1 MLQVQEDY
9 LKLIN
14 EQGRLVNVKVADLG
28 KKIPKPARKSTLN
41 CRDSQGNT
49 LSLSAMVKVVDG
61 PNKGM
66 IGPIKH
72 GYKNYLFLWNK
83 EFVQSNGIFVENC
96 RHVYILGAQF
106 MKGSTGQAIGSQN
119 RFVRDKLVGKMVV
132 IVSGQFKGHRG
143 RVTYADDK
151 QATVEMSSQCKK
163 IPIDKALVK
172 LIEGEENAGSN
183 QQDGQGGGRSNHM
196 GGGVS
201 MYAGGQTIYDGA
213 KTPMNKY
220 TPM

>member
-1 MLQVQEDY
+1 
-9 LKLIN
+9 
-14 EQGRLVNVKVADLG
+14 
-28 KKIPKPARKSTLN
+28 
-41 CRDSQGNT
+41 
-49 LSLSAMVKVVDG
+49 
-61 PNKGM
+61 
-66 IGPIKH
+66 
-72 GYKNYLFLWNK
+72 
-83 EFVQSNGIFVENC
+83 
-96 RHVYILGAQF
+96 

-172 LIEGEENAGSN
+172 LLEEENGGAK
-183 QQDGQGGGRSNHM
+183 QDGSRSNH
-196 GGGVS
+196 GGGGGAS

-220 TPM
+220 TPSHYP